1 LQKDCRTRFQT
12 GHAGSI
18 PATRSSQA
26 VRRAIPLPASALL
39 SGLVTPKVTLPA
51 ESKLPPEVPMGDVWG
66 PCSKL
71 PLWSECA
78 TILRPICFSS
88 ECVHQKALSRR
99 RLCALWHARVCTR
112 TREGSPREKENWP
125 LRSALFSPFAEV
137 EVPVERERNIPKL
150 LKAGS
155 GRVSPLRVFDLSGL
169 RRCCPGQ
176 AGLSYSAPVV
186 PVKCRQ
192 SWAVASG
199 RNIPFANQSSDPI
212 DIARPRSGPCA
223 LVVSGLAFLASLAAL
238 FKFPFGNLCREGA
251 CFYDLHTFTN
261 VSCHAHA

>member
-1 LQKDCRTRFQT
+1 
-12 GHAGSI
+12 
-18 PATRSSQA
+18 
-26 VRRAIPLPASALL
+26 
-39 SGLVTPKVTLPA
+39 
-51 ESKLPPEVPMGDVWG
+51 
-66 PCSKL
+66 
-71 PLWSECA
+71 
-78 TILRPICFSS
+78 
-88 ECVHQKALSRR
+88 
-99 RLCALWHARVCTR
+99 
-112 TREGSPREKENWP
+112 

-137 EVPVERERNIPKL
+137 EVPVERERRIPKL

-169 RRCCPGQ
+169 RRCALGKRAYAIRPR
-176 AGLSYSAPVV
+176 LF

-223 LVVSGLAFLASLAAL
+223 LVVSGLAFLASLTAL

-251 CFYDLHTFTN
+251 CFYDLHIFTN
-261 VSCHAHA
+261 VSCHAHG